1 MTPGATPY
9 WDPALIACTAISSR
23 SHRRFQRAHHLYGP
37 GWTNREQLRGRT
49 VSVALLRVG
58 GQHPHCAQVRDVKR
72 RLSCPLHERANDSDV
87 RFLRDE
93 SVVPDDP
100 AKLWE
105 CHAIAGPQR
114 DLCGR
119 FLQRYRHRLNAFYPR
134 ESHAHG
140 VSAGRSIHAH
150 GFERHAA
157 NLSPH
162 GRRAEHHQQ

>member
-1 MTPGATPY
+1 LARLPY
-9 WDPALIACTAISSR
+9 WDPALIACTAISSSPDPTGAGSVPTTSTVPAGR
-23 SHRRFQRAHHLYGP
+23 TASSFA
-37 GWTNREQLRGRT
+37 GRT
-49 VSVALLRVG
+49 VSVALVRVG

-119 FLQRYRHRLNAFYPR
+119 FLQRYRVALTRQQ
-134 ESHAHG
+134 SC
-140 VSAGRSIHAH
+140 VS
-150 GFERHAA
+150 
-157 NLSPH
+157 
-162 GRRAEHHQQ
+162 